1 MATILVIDDERLLC
15 DLLQEMLQRHGHEVF
30 TAYNGREGIA
40 RYKERRPRF
49 TILDLHLPDMN
60 GIEALKSIRKHDPT
74 AAVIILT
81 GSGSDKLEREAQELG
96 VTDFLIKG
104 LSPETLMGAV
114 ERVVQTQSPSE
125 TGPLTLD
132 NRKGASILVVD
143 DEQEVCTLLTEF
155 LTSRGFRVQSAQ
167 DGPTALALA
176 LSASKRPQLIVLDI
190 MMPGMNGI
198 EVLRGLRAKKYAGG
212 VLMLTASTDITLLK
226 KSLDLEA
233 VDILGK
239 PIDLERLA
247 LAIQVGLI
255 LNRLSREGGSVH
267 RVRHSSAS

>member
-30 TAYNGREGIA
+30 TAYSGREGVA
-40 RYKERRPRF
+40 RHKERRPQF
-49 TILDLHLPDMN
+49 TILDLHLPDMS
-60 GIEALKSIRKHDPT
+60 GIEVLKHIREHDPK
-74 AAVIILT
+74 AAVMILT
-81 GSGSDKLEREAQELG
+81 GGGSDKLEREAQELG
-96 VTDFLIKG
+96 VTDFLIKE
-104 LSPETLMGAV
+104 LSPKVLMGTV
-114 ERVVQTQSPSE
+114 TRTVQAQSPSE
-125 TGPLTLD
+125 TGWPTQD

-143 DEQEVCTLLTEF
+143 DEREVCSLLTEF
-155 LTSRGFRVQSAQ
+155 LTSRGFQVQSAQ

-176 LSASKRPQLIVLDI
+176 ERERPHLIVLDI

-198 EVLRGLRAKKYAGG
+198 DVLRGLRAKKYAGG
-212 VLMLTASTDITLLK
+212 VMMLTASTDSALLK
-226 KSLDLEA
+226 QSLDLEA

-255 LNRLSREGGSVH
+255 LSRRSRERGGVH
-267 RVRHSSAS
+267 SVRHSPAS

>member
-15 DLLQEMLQRHGHEVF
+15 DLLKEMLQRHGHEVF
-30 TAYNGREGIA
+30 TAYTGGEGIA
-40 RYKERRPRF
+40 RHKEQRPRF

-60 GIEALKSIRKHDPT
+60 GIEVLRRIRENDPT
-74 AAVIILT
+74 AAVMILT
-81 GSGSDKLEREAQELG
+81 GAGSDKLEREAQELG

-104 LSPETLMGAV
+104 LSPEILMGAV
-114 ERVVQTQSPSE
+114 ERMVQAQAPAE
-125 TGPLTLD
+125 TGHPIQD
-132 NRKGASILVVD
+132 NRTGASILVVD
-143 DEQEVCTLLTEF
+143 DEQEVCELLTEF

-176 LSASKRPQLIVLDI
+176 EHERPHLIVLDI

-198 EVLRGLRAKKYAGG
+198 DVLRELRANKYAGG
-212 VLMLTASTDITLLK
+212 VMMLTASTDITLLK

-255 LNRLSREGGSVH
+255 LNRRERERSSVH
-267 RVRHSSAS
+267 HVRHTPAS